1 MKMSFVKYLR
11 RDSLLQLAGKRSLSR
26 SCMLQT
32 CRTLIIETAPP
43 ESVKLNRLSGSD
55 SGIVE
60 VNLDRPVAKNSI
72 NKEML
77 KGLQTTFETIHQDS
91 SARVVM
97 ITSLVPGVFCAGADL
112 KERRTMSPSEV
123 HTYVNSLRYMFSF
136 IEALSIPTIAAIEG
150 VALGGGLEMALS
162 CDLRICGENAV
173 FGLPETGLAVIPGAG
188 GTQRLSRLVGRSVS
202 KEFIF
207 TGRKIDAREAA
218 KKGLVN
224 FCVAAGEAHKK
235 AMEVAQQ
242 INNKGPMAIKMA
254 KKAIDEGIETNMA
267 SGLELEEMCYQK
279 LLNTEDRLEGLAAFA
294 EKRKPR
300 YTGK

>member
-1 MKMSFVKYLR
+1 MSFVKYLR
-11 RDSLLQLAGKRSLSR
+11 HDSLLQLGGKRSLSR

-202 KEFIF
+202 KELIF

>member
-1 MKMSFVKYLR
+1 MSFVKYLR

-60 VNLDRPVAKNSI
+60 VNLDRSVAKNSI

-77 KGLQTTFETIHQDS
+77 KGLQTTFETIHHDS

-112 KERRTMSPSEV
+112 K
-123 HTYVNSLRYMFSF
+123 
-136 IEALSIPTIAAIEG
+136 ALSIPTIAAIEG

-202 KEFIF
+202 KELIF

>member
-1 MKMSFVKYLR
+1 MSFVKYLR
-11 RDSLLQLAGKRSLSR
+11 RHSLLQDRRGQSR
-26 SCMLQT
+26 Q
-32 CRTLIIETAPP
+32 
-43 ESVKLNRLSGSD
+43 
-55 SGIVE
+55 
-60 VNLDRPVAKNSI
+60 PVAKNAI

-77 KGLQTTFETIHQDS
+77 KGLQNTFETIQQDS

-112 KERRTMSPSEV
+112 KTMTPSEV

-162 CDLRICGENAV
+162 CDLRISGENAV
-173 FGLPETGLAVIPGAG
+173 YLVCLKQDSLAG

-202 KEFIF
+202 KELIF
-207 TGRKIDAREAA
+207 HRSKIDAKEAA
-218 KKGLVN
+218 NKGLVN
-224 FCVAAGEAHKK
+224 FCVTAGEAHMK

-242 INNKGPMAIKMA
+242 INEKGPVAIKMA

-279 LLNTEDRLEGLAAFA
+279 LLNTQDRLEGLAAFA
-294 EKRKPR
+294 EKRKPF